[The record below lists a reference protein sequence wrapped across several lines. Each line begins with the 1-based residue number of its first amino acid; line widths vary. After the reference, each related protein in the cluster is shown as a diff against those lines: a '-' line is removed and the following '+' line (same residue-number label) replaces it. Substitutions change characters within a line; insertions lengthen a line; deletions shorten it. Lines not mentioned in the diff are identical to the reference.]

1 MQTKQARRIGGKSR
15 WFKIETYGNDLKN
28 LKMTRGDSANI
39 AITGLNLVEGDVIKL
54 TVKEHSNTPEKKMQI
69 ILTEFDAQGNGII
82 RITPDDTSGLDF
94 RTYVYDIEL
103 TRVDKTV
110 STVVKKH
117 EFKIEEEVSW

>member
-1 MQTKQARRIGGKSR
+1 
-15 WFKIETYGNDLKN
+15 
-28 LKMTRGDSANI
+28 MTRGDSANI
-39 AITGLNLVEGDVIKL
+39 AITGLDLVQGDVIKL

-69 ILTEFDAQGNGII
+69 ILTEFDAQGNGVI
-82 RITPDDTSGLDF
+82 RITPDDTNGLDF

-103 TRVDKTV
+103 TRADGRV

>member
-1 MQTKQARRIGGKSR
+1 
-15 WFKIETYGNDLKN
+15 
-28 LKMTRGDSANI
+28 MTRGDSANI
-39 AITGLNLVEGDVIKL
+39 SVEGLTLVAGDEVKF

-82 RITPDDTSGLDF
+82 RITPDDTKGLDF

-103 TRVDKTV
+103 TRADGRV